1 MMYDCFEGFVVVM
14 VCGRRSLVVWWH
26 LVFYVSYQRD
36 ADLSGV
42 VASQDVA
49 DESCFNGHLD
59 LVGSA
64 SFASMCI
71 SCAIPSQEHLA
82 GRHIVY

>member
-1 MMYDCFEGFVVVM
+1 MSDCFEVFVVVM
-14 VCGRRSLVVWWH
+14 VCGHRSLVVWWH

-36 ADLSGV
+36 ADLSSV

-49 DESCFNGHLD
+49 DESCFDGHLD

-64 SFASMCI
+64 SLVSMCI
-71 SCAIPSQEHLA
+71 KCAIPSQEHLA
-82 GRHIVY
+82 ARHTVY